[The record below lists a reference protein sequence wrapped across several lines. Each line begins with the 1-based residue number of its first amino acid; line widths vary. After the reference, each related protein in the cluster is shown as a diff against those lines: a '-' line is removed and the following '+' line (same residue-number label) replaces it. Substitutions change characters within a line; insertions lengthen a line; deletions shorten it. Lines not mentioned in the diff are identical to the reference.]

1 MTADRGRQTG
11 ERLGEFPVSRLRSQS
26 NEEKMGQAAKETVSL
41 LITGDWVLTQNEA
54 REVFHPGAVAIR
66 GAEIVA
72 VGPAAELAARF
83 VAERRLDYPLG
94 LIMPGLIN
102 AHTHAAMS
110 LFRGLADDLP
120 LETWLNSYIFPAET
134 RLDGNFVYWG
144 ARLAIAEM
152 LLSGTTTFADMY
164 LFADAV
170 ARAAAE
176 TGIRAVVGEV
186 LYDFPSP
193 NYGPP
198 AAGLDFSEELC
209 RNWRGHPRVSV
220 AIQPH
225 AVYTC
230 SPNLLQQCG
239 ALADKYHTRLI
250 MHLSETHREVV
261 DCQARYGATPVAH
274 LHRLGLLTDR
284 LLADHAV
291 VLSEADLELLAASGA
306 GVAHCPESNMKLAS
320 GIAPVVELLKRGV
333 AVGLGTDGC
342 ASNNNLD
349 LVQEMDTAA
358 KLQKVRYLDPTVL
371 PATATLDLA
380 TRGSAKVLG
389 LEGQIGALGPGLKA
403 DVVVLD
409 LDQPHLTP
417 LYDPYSHLVYAAGGG
432 DVQTVVVHGRVVV
445 QDRQVL
451 SFDLEETLA
460 KTRELARELGAGK
473 AKIAG

>member
-1 MTADRGRQTG
+1 MTT
-11 ERLGEFPVSRLRSQS
+11 
-26 NEEKMGQAAKETVSL
+26 AAKENISL
-41 LITGDWVLTQNEA
+41 LISGAWVLTQNEA
-54 REVFHPGAVAIR
+54 REVFSPGAVALR
-66 GAEIVA
+66 DEEIVA
-72 VGPAAELAARF
+72 VGPPGELTARF
-83 VAERRLDYPLG
+83 APARVLDYPQG

-120 LETWLNSYIFPAET
+120 LETWLNSYIFPAES
-134 RLDGNFVYWG
+134 RVDRDFVYWG
-144 ARLAIAEM
+144 TKLAVAEM
-152 LLSGTTTFADMY
+152 LLSGTTTFCDMY
-164 LFADAV
+164 LFSDAV

-198 AAGLDFSEELC
+198 AAGLAFSEELC
-209 RNWRGHPRVSV
+209 RAWQDHPRVSV

-230 SPNLLQQCG
+230 SPNLLQECG
-239 ALADKYHTRLI
+239 ELADKYYARLI
-250 MHLSETHREVV
+250 IHLSETHQEVA
-261 DCQARYGATPVAH
+261 DCQARYGATPVGH
-274 LHRLGLLTDR
+274 LHRLGLLTNR

-291 VLSEADLELLAASGA
+291 VLTEADMELLAGSGA

-333 AVGLGTDGC
+333 PVGLGTDGC

-349 LVQEMDTAA
+349 LVQEMDSAA

-371 PATATLDLA
+371 PATAALDLA
-380 TRGSAKVLG
+380 TRGSARVLG
-389 LEGQIGALGPGLKA
+389 LEGKVGALSPGLKG
-403 DVVVLD
+403 DLVVFD

-445 QDRQVL
+445 QDREVL
-451 SFDLEETLA
+451 TFDLNETLA
-460 KTRELARELGAGK
+460 RSRELARGVSAGK
-473 AKIAG
+473 T

>member
-1 MTADRGRQTG
+1 
-11 ERLGEFPVSRLRSQS
+11 
-26 NEEKMGQAAKETVSL
+26 
-41 LITGDWVLTQNEA
+41 
-54 REVFHPGAVAIR
+54 
-66 GAEIVA
+66 
-72 VGPAAELAARF
+72 
-83 VAERRLDYPLG
+83 
-94 LIMPGLIN
+94 MPGLIN

-198 AAGLDFSEELC
+198 AAGLAFSEELC
-209 RNWRGHPRVSV
+209 RTWRGHPRVSV

-250 MHLSETHREVV
+250 MHLSETHQEVA

-274 LHRLGLLTDR
+274 LHRLGLLTAR

-389 LEGQIGALGPGLKA
+389 LEGQVGALSPGLKA

-432 DVQTVVVHGRVVV
+432 DVQTVVVHGQVVV

-473 AKIAG
+473 AKTAG

>member
-1 MTADRGRQTG
+1 M
-11 ERLGEFPVSRLRSQS
+11 
-26 NEEKMGQAAKETVSL
+26 
-41 LITGDWVLTQNEA
+41 LTQNDA

-83 VAERRLDYPLG
+83 VPERRLDYPLG

-120 LETWLNSYIFPAET
+120 LETWLNSYIFPAES

-198 AAGLDFSEELC
+198 AAGLAFSEELC
-209 RNWRGHPRVSV
+209 RTWQGHPRVSV

-250 MHLSETHREVV
+250 MHLSETHQEVA
-261 DCQARYGATPVAH
+261 DCQERYGATPVAH
-274 LHRLGLLTDR
+274 LHRLGLLTAR

-333 AVGLGTDGC
+333 PVGLGTDGC

-389 LEGQIGALGPGLKA
+389 LEGQVGALSPGLKA

-473 AKIAG
+473 A